1 MKTLPLSVIAAVP
14 ATDQGALLASARAL
28 KRAALAGPPHKPLRG
43 KNIGLLCDDPDSRDA
58 ELFVQAAAELGARV
72 ARLLPSASGLLA
84 REDVPHTAR
93 MLGRLYDAME
103 CQGLPA
109 DLVRQVRDG
118 AGVPVYDALA
128 TERHPSAVLAELL
141 EGGAED
147 PDNRRFVVQAVLIS
161 TMN

>member
-1 MKTLPLSVIAAVP
+1 MTVP
-14 ATDQGALLASARAL
+14 ATEQSALLASARAL
-28 KRAALAGPPHKPLRG
+28 KRAALAGTSLKPLRG
-43 KNIGLLCDDPDSRDA
+43 KNIGLLCDDPGSRDA
-58 ELFVQAAAELGARV
+58 RLFAQAAAELGARV
-72 ARLLPSASGLLA
+72 AQLLPSTSGLLA

-118 AGVPVYDALA
+118 AGVPVYDGLA
-128 TERHPSAVLAELL
+128 SATHPSAALAGLL

-147 PDNRRFVVQAVLIS
+147 PDNRRFVVQAMLIS